1 MLDNEEHWHAL
12 TDSIHSA
19 GLGALPWHTA
29 LESLADATGSRSGQL
44 LVLGPD
50 ATMPLNIMTG
60 IETAAFGK
68 AEDYGV
74 ADPQLN
80 PRVGAGLAAPILGTL
95 AEADFIAPHE
105 HRRHPH
111 YREFAIPFDI
121 PFICLTPLERRER
134 LTVGLSV
141 LRSQR
146 QGHITLEQRKVF
158 AAAAAHFRS
167 AVRTQI
173 ALEGRGA
180 DLVSGAMEAI
190 GVAAFVCD
198 TAGLVQALTPA
209 AEQFVTAGRGLQLRL
224 KRLIATRASEQKA
237 LDEAI
242 QSAAA
247 SAPGRPAARTIA
259 VHEPT
264 GAQPPVVLDVLP
276 LPRAAHAFSF
286 SPRTLIVARNAH
298 HDAER
303 RAAVLRSVYALTPA
317 EIHIVQQLCE
327 GSAVEDI
334 AKTRNVSV
342 GAIRTQIKNLMLKMG
357 VRRQIELLARVH
369 RL

>member
-1 MLDNEEHWHAL
+1 MIDNEQRWHAL

-19 GLGALPWHTA
+19 GLGTLPWQTA
-29 LESLADATGSRSGQL
+29 LESLAEATGSRLGQL

-50 ATMPLNIMTG
+50 ATMPLNILSG
-60 IETAAFGK
+60 VEPDAIGQ

-74 ADPQLN
+74 ADPQIN
-80 PRVGAGLAAPILGTL
+80 PRVMAGLAAPVLGTL

-190 GVAAFVCD
+190 GVGAFVCD
-198 TAGLVQALTPA
+198 TTGQVQALTPA
-209 AEQFVTAGRGLQLRL
+209 AEQLVTAGRGLQLRL
-224 KRLIATRASEQKA
+224 KRLVATRASDQKT

-242 QSAAA
+242 HAAA
-247 SAPGRPAARTIA
+247 GAPTRTIVLHGQA
-259 VHEPT
+259 GT
-264 GAQPPVVLDVLP
+264 QTPVVLDVLP
-276 LPRAAHAFSF
+276 LPRASHAFSF
-286 SPRTLIVARNAH
+286 APRTLIVARNAH
-298 HDAER
+298 QDAER
-303 RAAVLRSVYALTPA
+303 RATVLQSIYALTPA
-317 EIHIVQQLCE
+317 EIDIVRQLCE
-327 GSAVEDI
+327 GAAVGEI
-334 AKTRNVSV
+334 AAARAVSV
-342 GAIRTQIKNLMLKMG
+342 GTIRTQLKNLMTRMG
-357 VRRQIELLARVH
+357 VRRQVELLAHVN